1 MIDMIEVD
9 NLLNK
14 LETLE
19 PGSAIALKFDIESYF
34 DVITTITDDFIKGK
48 DMRVIY
54 ETSTIPANSILE
66 LLNAMEISMDP
77 INFVDAVSYM
87 TMGAAGKSVGVT
99 FVESPTMLENIMLKI
114 EYLLKKNPSESN
126 TVVLDSINSLAIHND
141 NKILAE
147 FLHILISSL
156 RSSDC
161 YTIILSVAEQ
171 ESEDIDNILA
181 MVCDDIIE
189 VSS

>member
-54 ETSTIPANSILE
+54 ETSTIPAGSILE
-66 LLNAMEISMDP
+66 LLKAMDISLDP
-77 INFVDAVSYM
+77 LNFVDAVSYM
-87 TMGAAGKSVGVT
+87 TMGADSRSLGVT

-114 EYLLKKNPSESN
+114 EYLLKKHPADQN

-141 NKILAE
+141 SKILAE

-156 RSSDC
+156 RAHDC

>member
-1 MIDMIEVD
+1 MIEMD
-9 NLLNK
+9 ELLNK

-34 DVITTITDDFIKGK
+34 DVITTITDDFVDDKG
-48 DMRVIY
+48 MNVIY
-54 ETSTIPANSILE
+54 ETSTIPAGSILE
-66 LLNAMEISMDP
+66 LLKAMEISLDP
-77 INFVDAVSYM
+77 LNFVDAVSYM
-87 TMGAAGKSVGVT
+87 TMGADSRSLGVT

-114 EYLLKKNPSESN
+114 EYLLKKHPADQN

-141 NKILAE
+141 TKILAE

-156 RSSDC
+156 RAHDC

>member
-1 MIDMIEVD
+1 MIDVIEVD
-9 NLLNK
+9 GLLAK

-34 DVITTITDDFIKGK
+34 DVITTITDDFLDDKN
-48 DMRVIY
+48 MNVIY
-54 ETSTIPANSILE
+54 ETSTIPADSILE
-66 LLNAMEISMDP
+66 LLKALEVSMEP

-87 TMGAAGKSVGVT
+87 TMGVAGKSTGVT

-114 EYLLKKNPSESN
+114 EYLLKKNPAEKN

-156 RSSDC
+156 RSYDC

-171 ESEDIDNILA
+171 ESEEIDNILA

>member
-34 DVITTITDDFIKGK
+34 DVITTITDDFVNGK

-114 EYLLKKNPSESN
+114 EYLLKKHPSEAN

-156 RSSDC
+156 RSYDC